1 MFARVSLGTIA
12 CVLTTSLALSQ
23 TAAAQQSGG
32 DPASGGTPTELDA
45 LVVED
50 ASKKKPKIKPPSK
63 QTKSGSVGVVPP
75 ASVSTLPPTADMID
89 PDGATTENSGSY
101 FPAVST
107 IGGKLA
113 LPIKETPRSVSVLT
127 RKRLNDENVTTLE
140 EAATRAPGVY
150 VRNQGDLND
159 GPFFYARGFL
169 MSVSENGV
177 PLDTTYYGSGFDTAI
192 YDRVEIIRGPD
203 GLMQGQGQLGG
214 SINLVRKAPLAQR
227 QVRTEL
233 SAGQW
238 DAFRGLIDVS
248 TPLTASGAV
257 RGRFVVQAE
266 TRDSFV
272 DYAGTD
278 KLLGFGSLAFDLT
291 DQTTLTL
298 SALAQKTDVN
308 PYFGAMH
315 IRGTNSYT
323 PRKMFLGAGWSEFNY
338 RRNELTAE
346 LSHRFDRD
354 WSLHV
359 NLSRRD
365 YDDHKRFAFHNPH
378 PNFHQTGTSAL
389 LNRATWFEGEHW
401 TGDMHVKGRLNFLG
415 RRHEIV
421 AGANFED
428 FTHERWVRNAPSVG
442 LWPAGNPDVPYVEL
456 SKAASTTSD
465 VIQQGF
471 YAQGRFEI
479 MSWLHLHAGAR
490 LSNYKAQ
497 SRANAT
503 GITTVLHDEDNVFT
517 PYGGVVVDVT
527 RDWAVYA
534 SYADIFRAQSI
545 TTTDAS
551 DATLPPIVGEQ
562 YEVGIKGSLFDGRL
576 MPSFALFRDSDTGRS
591 LRDPLN
597 PGYYIAAGEVLSEGV
612 DIELAARPL
621 PGWEITSGYTYTDTT
636 FVAGQP
642 AEVGTR
648 FNSFFPKH
656 TFKLW
661 SNYTFDE
668 GLLAGT
674 SLGLGVRA
682 YSESATSFAAPYRA
696 NVSQPAYAV
705 VDGRIGFKLDER
717 SELSINITN
726 MFDTVYLPYPDV
738 RGFYGEPRRA
748 VAKITTNW

>member
-12 CVLTTSLALSQ
+12 CVLATSVVLPQ
-23 TAAAQQSGG
+23 WAAAQESGG
-32 DPASGGTPTELDA
+32 KAASSEPTTELDA
-45 LVVED
+45 LVVD
-50 ASKKKPKIKPPSK
+50 GAKKKKPKAKPKPK
-63 QTKSGSVGVVPP
+63 QAKSGSVGAAPPPP
-75 ASVSTLPPTADMID
+75 AATVLPATDNVS
-89 PDGATTENSGSY
+89 PDAAATENSGSY
-101 FPAVST
+101 IPAVST

-113 LPIKETPRSVSVLT
+113 LPIKETPRSISVLT
-127 RKRLNDENVTTLE
+127 RKRLDDENVTSVE

-150 VRNQGDLND
+150 VRNQGDLSD

-177 PLDTTYYGSGFDTAI
+177 PLDTSYYGSGFDTAI

-238 DAFRGLIDVS
+238 DLFRGLIDVS

-257 RGRFVVQAE
+257 RGRFLVQAE
-266 TRDSFV
+266 TRGSFV
-272 DYAGTD
+272 DYAGTE

-291 DQTTLTL
+291 DQTTLTV
-298 SALAQKTDVN
+298 SALSQQSTVN
-308 PYFGAMH
+308 PSFGAMH

-323 PRKMFLGAGWSEFNY
+323 PRRMFLGAGWSEFNY
-338 RRNELTAE
+338 QRNELTAE
-346 LSHRFDRD
+346 LSHRFNED
-354 WSLHV
+354 WSLNV
-359 NLSRRD
+359 NVARRD
-365 YDDHKRFAFHNPH
+365 YDDQKRFAFHNPH

-415 RRHEIV
+415 RKHEIV

-428 FTHERWVRNAPSVG
+428 FGHERWIRNAPSVG

-456 SKAASTTSD
+456 SKAASTISD
-465 VIQQGF
+465 VMQQGL

-490 LSNYKAQ
+490 LSNYKSQ
-497 SRANAT
+497 SRASAT
-503 GITTVLHDEDNVFT
+503 GVTTVLFDEDNVFT

-534 SYADIFRAQSI
+534 SYADIFRPQSI

-562 YEVGIKGSLFDGRL
+562 YEVGVKGSLFDGRL
-576 MPSFALFRDSDTGRS
+576 MPSLALFRASDTGRA

-612 DIELAARPL
+612 DMELAARPL
-621 PGWEITSGYTYTDTT
+621 PGWEFTGGYTYTDTT

-656 TFKLW
+656 TFKFW
-661 SNYTFDE
+661 SNYTFAD
-668 GLLAGT
+668 GMLAGT

-682 YSESATSFAAPYRA
+682 YSESSTSFASPYPA
-696 NVSQPAYAV
+696 TVSQPAYAV
-705 VDGRIGFKLDER
+705 VDGRLGFKLDER
-717 SELSINITN
+717 SELSINVTN
-726 MFDTVYLPYPDV
+726 ILDTVYLPYPDV